1 MAGIPKNMR
10 SGLSPAQM
18 LAIGGMLFSM
28 FFGAGNLIL
37 PPLLGLQ
44 SGTSYAPAMA
54 GFLVAGIGLP
64 VLAIIALALC
74 GGLRE
79 LAARV
84 HPVFAAIFV
93 ALVYLTVGPFLAIPR
108 SATTSFEMVRPLL
121 PESMPFSAE
130 VAAVI
135 FSIVF
140 FGIAF
145 VLALHPG
152 MLRDIMGK
160 FSAPLLIILIILLVG
175 SAIFAPVGGA
185 QGPMEPYDSNAL
197 AEGFLNGYQT
207 TDLLAAMCFGIVVA
221 VNVRESG
228 ADTPSKTVAAISAA
242 GLIAGFLMG
251 AIYVALGVVGV
262 TMTSTLPDAAN
273 GATILATTAEMHF
286 GPAGSVL
293 IAAIFLI
300 ATLNVSTGLVTCCAE
315 YFHEVCP
322 KIPLPGWAAIF
333 ASFSC
338 LVSLIGLDSI
348 LKLSIPFLDALY
360 PPAIMLVLLGIFHTR
375 ADKVKLVWPCAVL
388 TTAAISVSVAARDL
402 FAPTMWLP
410 TDLLPFADMG
420 FAWVIPAILGIVVG
434 VVLSHKQASKKLSQ
448 S

>member
-1 MAGIPKNMR
+1 MAAIPQNLR
-10 SGLSPAQM
+10 SGLKPSQM

-44 SGTSYAPAMA
+44 SGTSYMPAMI

-84 HPVFAAIFV
+84 NPVFASIFV

-108 SATTSFEMVRPLL
+108 SASTSFEMVRPLL
-121 PESMPFSAE
+121 PEDMPISPE
-130 VAAVI
+130 IAAVI

-145 VLALHPG
+145 LLALHPG
-152 MLRDIMGK
+152 LLSNIMGK
-160 FSAPLLIILIILLVG
+160 FSAPLLILLIILLVG

-185 QGPMEPYDSNAL
+185 QAPVEPYTGNAL
-197 AEGFLNGYQT
+197 SEGFLNGYQT

-228 ADTPSKTVAAISAA
+228 ADTPGKTVAAISAA

-251 AIYVALGVVGV
+251 VIYVALGIVGV
-262 TMTSTLPDAAN
+262 TMASTLPDATN
-273 GATILATTAEMHF
+273 GATILATAAEMHF

-300 ATLNVSTGLVTCCAE
+300 ATLNVSTALVTCCAE
-315 YFHEVCP
+315 YFNVICP
-322 KIPLPGWAAIF
+322 KIPLAGWAAIF

-338 LVSLIGLDSI
+338 LVSLIGLDAI
-348 LKLSIPFLDALY
+348 LQFSIPFLDALY
-360 PPAIMLVLLGIFHTR
+360 PPAIVLVLLGIFRSKTDSVR
-375 ADKVKLVWPCAVL
+375 MIWPCAVL
-388 TTAAISVSVAARDL
+388 TTAAISVCVSLRDVAL
-402 FAPTMWLP
+402 PTLWLP

-420 FAWVIPAILGIVVG
+420 FAWVVPAIIAAIIG
-434 VVLSHKQASKKLSQ
+434 VVWSRAKRATS
-448 S
+448 

>member
-1 MAGIPKNMR
+1 MAAIPQNLR
-10 SGLSPAQM
+10 SGLKPSQM

-44 SGTSYAPAMA
+44 SGTSYTPAMI

-84 HPVFAAIFV
+84 NPVFAAIFV

-121 PESMPFSAE
+121 PEDMPISPE
-130 VAAVI
+130 IAAVL

-145 VLALHPG
+145 LLALHPG
-152 MLRDIMGK
+152 LLSNIMGK
-160 FSAPLLIILIILLVG
+160 FSAPLLILLIILLVG
-175 SAIFAPVGGA
+175 SAIFAPAGGA
-185 QGPMEPYDSNAL
+185 QAPIEPYTGNAL

-228 ADTPSKTVAAISAA
+228 ADTPGKTVAAISAA

-251 AIYVALGVVGV
+251 VIYVALGIVGV
-262 TMTSTLPDAAN
+262 TMASTLPDATN
-273 GATILATTAEMHF
+273 GATILATTAQMHF

-300 ATLNVSTGLVTCCAE
+300 ATLNVSTALVTCCAE
-315 YFHEVCP
+315 YFNEICP
-322 KIPLPGWAAIF
+322 KIPLAGWAAIF

-338 LVSLIGLDSI
+338 LVSLIGLDAI
-348 LKLSIPFLDALY
+348 LQFSIPFLDALY
-360 PPAIMLVLLGIFHTR
+360 PPAIVLVLLGMFKSKTDQVRMI
-375 ADKVKLVWPCAVL
+375 WPCAVL
-388 TTAAISVSVAARDL
+388 TTAAISVCVSLRDVAL
-402 FAPTMWLP
+402 PTLWLP

-420 FAWVIPAILGIVVG
+420 FAWVVPAIVAAVVG
-434 VVLSHKQASKKLSQ
+434 VVWSRAKHATN
-448 S
+448 